1 MEPSRLTKRVVEFYE
16 YRGKA
21 KTGAMNCESVM
32 QEDLDAAAITQ
43 AHITERKTF
52 RLNNVLYW
60 KVGLR
65 EKRKKTR
72 TVWSDAGNKEGPSLS
87 R

>member
-1 MEPSRLTKRVVEFYE
+1 
-16 YRGKA
+16 
-21 KTGAMNCESVM
+21 M
-32 QEDLDAAAITQ
+32 QENLGAVGITQAHITESDAAGITQ

-52 RLNNVLYW
+52 RLNVLYR

-72 TVWSDAGNKEGPSLS
+72 TV
-87 R
+87 